1 MVHTYDMMY
10 GTSLDPNSGR
20 TVLTG
25 TQSTQVYT
33 SCPSRITIKLAIC
46 PKIVDGQTARAT
58 HRARKESVEFADF
71 SRCHV
76 KKFNGR
82 SVPKLD
88 PRHSS

>member
-10 GTSLDPNSGR
+10 GTSLDPNYER

-33 SCPSRITIKLAIC
+33 AVPFIIRVYFAIC

-58 HRARKESVEFADF
+58 HRAREKSVEFVD
-71 SRCHV
+71 ST
-76 KKFNGR
+76 
-82 SVPKLD
+82 
-88 PRHSS
+88 